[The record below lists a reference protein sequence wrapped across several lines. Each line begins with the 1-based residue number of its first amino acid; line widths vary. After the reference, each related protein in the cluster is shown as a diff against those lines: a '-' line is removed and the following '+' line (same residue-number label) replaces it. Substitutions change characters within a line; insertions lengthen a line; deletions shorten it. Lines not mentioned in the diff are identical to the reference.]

1 MGQEKAQEGGG
12 SDIIRREDLVSFLLE
27 LETQLQQK
35 KSILLVCFFVLLL
48 LQVTPNLLTL

>member
-35 KSILLVCFFVLLL
+35 RVSFLCVFFVLLL